1 MKLITKKVKEENF
14 PELKVIRFLVEK
26 SHWILGT
33 MNKTK
38 HMKADQL
45 KISESWKKI
54 DDTTV
59 F

>member
-1 MKLITKKVKEENF
+1 MKLIIKKIKEENF
-14 PELKVIRFLVEK
+14 PELKVITFLIEK

-38 HMKADQL
+38 HVKADQL
-45 KISESWKKI
+45 KISESWEKI
-54 DDTTV
+54 DDSTV